1 MEIVE
6 HLQPLH
12 RQKGERM
19 MLESIPLLA
28 DPEGRALVRKH
39 CDQAGITIE
48 VLEQMVSAEIKVL
61 GMGRRHGIFLDLE
74 EVLGQIDDS
83 IEEGKR

>member
-1 MEIVE
+1 
-6 HLQPLH
+6 
-12 RQKGERM
+12 